1 GSSERRLTAASRKIR
16 RPLRGRSAPAT
27 APYGATRATPPVS
40 SAAQRAP
47 SGPDVMPFLGTGVL
61 VRHDDLRDGRGGARA
76 HDDSLQVG
84 DEVPVPRA
92 RARSPPHPARAAAA
106 GATASPAGRGG
117 RSAAKERRG
126 QGIPGACVPRNRG
139 RPQTAVAR
147 KPLSPAREG
156 RAPGTRRKRFLR
168 SGSRSAPVGPPGR
181 TL

>member
-61 VRHDDLRDGRGGARA
+61 VRHDDLRDGRGGGRA

-117 RSAAKERRG
+117 RSAAKERGRTG
-126 QGIPGACVPRNRG
+126 HTGSARPPQPRTPAHRC
-139 RPQTAVAR
+139 RPHEKDAR
-147 KPLSPAREG
+147 RAREG
-156 RAPGTRRKRFLR
+156 SASSGPEAAP
-168 SGSRSAPVGPPGR
+168 PPLAHPGEPCDR
-181 TL
+181 WV